1 MSPFPDVPLAPAGFL
16 AKIFYIG
23 LLTQMAAVLVT
34 VGIAENSTASPAS
47 TTPRG
52 APTPFSDDPTSL
64 LDLRLGALARRLP
77 ALGQRRGDHQFPR
90 YSAVRGL
97 FADHLALWG
106 WAVLGLAAPPL
117 ALRLRANCL
126 APQRPVFVA
135 VQLALGLV
143 ALGAALWGV
152 AIQGLV
158 AHAWILRAEHR
169 TAGITTI
176 HLAPLEIVRS
186 HLGAAGLALGHPT
199 QWLAVLLA
207 DGLRAIPSAVGHAAL
222 PLGFGDD
229 CRPWRCCCLLLL
241 TLLLALLLTLL
252 ALLCGLLRLL
262 LRLRLLARITLRWCR
277 VLVDEQRRGAHALG
291 EMRDTASETRVVVE
305 RSLAL
310 RSDRNPHGLGA
321 SFLEFGV
328 TIHIKIHVYVN
339 IPDQLPAQASCS
351 ARCH

>member
-1 MSPFPDVPLAPAGFL
+1 MGRGHR
-16 AKIFYIG
+16 G
-23 LLTQMAAVLVT
+23 LLPPVLH
-34 VGIAENSTASPAS
+34 GDRHSQ
-47 TTPRG
+47 
-52 APTPFSDDPTSL
+52 
-64 LDLRLGALARRLP
+64 LP
-77 ALGQRRGDHQFPR
+77 VQAI
-90 YSAVRGL
+90 RGL
-97 FADHLALWG
+97 LADHLAFWLG
-106 WAVLGLAAPPL
+106 AILGL
-117 ALRLRANCL
+117 
-126 APQRPVFVA
+126 VA
-135 VQLALGLV
+135 VPVADWVGAYRLTPGVGVGAVHHTLGLV